1 MGKIYLND
9 IGYGGVSGP
18 ASGDRVYVDQI
29 LDYGTH
35 IADVVVNDTV
45 TPMYAPPGAVND
57 VLTKTS
63 NSGEYTSVVD
73 QVGNANID
81 LSSLYEGKQ
90 NKLIA
95 GENITINQN
104 NDTISASKTNV
115 TVTPAYNSGVD
126 IGSIDVDGTN
136 STLYIPQSAISGILD
151 VTANNIS
158 IVDPNTN
165 IANINNFTGATG
177 SAAGAVGLVP
187 APASGD
193 TTKYL
198 KSDGSWDTPPND
210 TYTVFDTTD
219 DGLVPSPTS
228 QETGM
233 YLKGDGTWDTPT
245 DHQYSVFDTNDD
257 GLVPGPASGDTGKYL
272 KADGSWDFPASAGVS
287 DVEVDGTSV
296 VTNNVAQIDLTG
308 KQDALIAS
316 TNIQIAADGKTIS
329 ATDTTYND
337 FSGTTHGLV
346 PPRIYDADRT
356 KYLKGDG
363 SWGTPDNTTYTD
375 YNGTVHGLVAPP
387 STSGS
392 GRFLLE
398 DGTWG
403 EPTVTDVTVDNI
415 SVVSN
420 GTAAIDLTDKQD
432 KLIAGTNITIAVDG
446 KTISATDTTYGEYA
460 GSTAGLVPEPN
471 VGDTGFLKIDGSWDM
486 PHDTTYNTFTS
497 STDGLVPHPTGTASD
512 RYLKEDGSWA
522 NPTSVGV
529 SDVQVNGV
537 SVVTSGV
544 ANITGL
550 QSTLTPGDNIDI
562 TGSVISA
569 IDTKY
574 NVFNNNTDG
583 LVPKVNG
590 GTGFLKYDGSWATPQ
605 DTTYNDYDGTNH
617 GIIGPPDTSGSGR
630 FLKEDGSWTVPD
642 YVTYPDY
649 NGTGVHGLVAPPTTA
664 GSDRYL
670 KEDGTWGIPAGSG
683 VLDVKIGNNTI
694 VDANHIAQINT
705 FAGSSPGVVPTSTNQ
720 DQNKFLK
727 GDGSWSDITVTG
739 ITDVKVDNTS
749 VVTNNIA
756 NINTFS
762 GATTQDNGTKGLVPA
777 PLIAEKDKY
786 LKGDG
791 SWGEPTGTT
800 YNDYDGLVHGL
811 VPLPTTSGS
820 GRYLKEDGSWDN
832 PPGGVSDV
840 QTKTTSS
847 GSYSTVVVNGVA
859 QVDLSSLYEDKQNKL
874 TAGSNISIDPTTN
887 EISATN
893 TEYND
898 FSGSAHGLVPQST
911 SGDQNK
917 FLKGDGSW
925 GTPPT
930 TSIALDDLTDV
941 DLINASDGQVLTYDA
956 NSSEWINATPSTGT
970 TVVANPSGTATDSI
984 NKIQVNSTIYS
995 IADELDELSDVA
1007 ISSPTNNQILKYNST
1022 SQKWENTN
1030 IPTPAIGLDDLT
1042 DVDISTPTNG
1052 QVLKY
1057 NSTSQ
1062 KWENGTDN
1070 SNISDI
1076 QSDNVTI
1083 VDSNHIAHIDT
1094 MVGATSQNNGT
1105 KGLVPAPTTSDAG
1118 KYLKSDGT
1126 WDNEVEANPSG
1137 TATATLSKIKVE
1149 NTIYD
1154 ISGGGGGGGSVLA
1167 ISKSDYDNLS
1177 TADKNNGTVYM
1188 VTTPAHGD
1196 QGILSL
1202 LHFDSLKDE
1211 AEDIIWTPLGLANI
1225 SDKQSKFG
1233 NSSLLLDKFYS
1244 VGIYSSA
1251 TDKFDFADNDWTIDA
1266 WIYPVAVDRY
1276 ALFSI
1281 APVNYGD
1288 CRLGV
1293 DLFYGNG
1300 SANEWAGSSG
1310 YSWDLVQSDG
1320 SQGQG
1325 SISLLTNVWQHIAY
1339 VREGNLLTLYVDGQQ
1354 AVQNDIGNASIYHG
1368 ETDVLKIGV
1377 WGDNGLGFNGYIDEF
1392 CVRNYAA
1399 WSAAFSPPSSPYEI
1413 YQPESYSIYY
1423 MSKKFS

>member
-73 QVGNANID
+73 QIGNANID
-81 LSSLYEGKQ
+81 LSPLYENKQ
-90 NKLIA
+90 NKLTA
-95 GENITINQN
+95 GENITINQSN
-104 NDTISASKTNV
+104 NTISASKTDV
-115 TVTPAYNSGVD
+115 TVTPAYNSGVN

-158 IVDPNTN
+158 VVDPNTN
-165 IANINNFTGATG
+165 IANINNFAGATS

-210 TYTVFDTTD
+210 TYSVFDTTD

-228 QETGM
+228 QETGK

-245 DHQYSVFDTNDD
+245 DHQYSVFDTGDD
-257 GLVPGPASGDTGKYL
+257 GLVPGPTSGDTGKYL

-308 KQDALIAS
+308 KQDTLIAS
-316 TNIQIAADGKTIS
+316 TNITIAADGKTIS
-329 ATDTTYND
+329 AKDTTYND

-346 PPRIYDADRT
+346 PPRIYDADRA

-363 SWGTPDNTTYTD
+363 SWGTPTNTEYTD

-403 EPTVTDVTVDNI
+403 EPAVTDVTVDNV

-420 GTAAIDLTDKQD
+420 GTAAIDLTGKQD
-432 KLIAGTNITIAVDG
+432 KLVASTNITIAADG

-471 VGDTGFLKIDGSWDM
+471 VGDTGFLKIDGTWDT

-550 QSTLTPGDNIDI
+550 QSTLTAGDNIDI
-562 TGSVISA
+562 TGAVISA
-569 IDTKY
+569 VDTKY
-574 NVFNNNTDG
+574 NDYAGTGHG
-583 LVPKVNG
+583 LVKAP
-590 GTGFLKYDGSWATPQ
+590 TTSSLETRYLKEDGSWATPQ

-630 FLKEDGSWTVPD
+630 FLKEDGSWTIPD

-720 DQNKFLK
+720 DQSKFLK

-756 NINTFS
+756 NINTMI
-762 GATTQDNGTKGLVPA
+762 GATTQSNGTKGLVPA

-800 YNDYDGLVHGL
+800 YNDYDGLTHGL

-840 QTKTTSS
+840 QTKTSNS

-874 TAGSNISIDPTTN
+874 TAGNNISIDPATNEISATNTEYNDYTGSTHGLVKPPTTSGSGRYLKEDGSWDNPPGGVSDVQTKTSDSGSYSTVVVNGVAQIDLSTKQDKLTAGNNIQINANN

-925 GTPPT
+925 GAPPT
-930 TSIALDDLTDV
+930 TSVALDDLTDV
-941 DLINASDGQVLTYDA
+941 DITTASNGQVLTYDA
-956 NSSEWINATPSTGT
+956 TNSEWVNATPSTGT

-984 NKIQVNSTIYS
+984 NKIQVDNTIYS
-995 IADELDELSDVA
+995 IADELNELSDIA
-1007 ISSPTNNQILKYNST
+1007 ISSPTDNQILKYNST

-1030 IPTPAIGLDDLT
+1030 PTSVIVDLDDLT
-1042 DVDISTPTNG
+1042 DVDITSPANGQALIYDSTSQKWENTNIPTPATDLDDLTDVDITTPTDEQLLKYNSTSQKWENGTIANFAGSAHGLVPPVQSGDSGYLKSDGSWDEPEGTTVVANPSGSGSTDLTKLQVEQTIYNIPTGADDLNDLTDVDITTPTDG

-1062 KWENGTDN
+1062 KWENGT
-1070 SNISDI
+1070 
-1076 QSDNVTI
+1076 
-1083 VDSNHIAHIDT
+1083 
-1094 MVGATSQNNGT
+1094 
-1105 KGLVPAPTTSDAG
+1105 
-1118 KYLKSDGT
+1118 
-1126 WDNEVEANPSG
+1126 
-1137 TATATLSKIKVE
+1137 
-1149 NTIYD
+1149 
-1154 ISGGGGGGGSVLA
+1154 GGGGSGNVDDVKVNG
-1167 ISKSDYDNLS
+1167 ISVVDANKTAQIVSYKEVTQAQYDAL
-1177 TADKNNGTVYM
+1177 
-1188 VTTPAHGD
+1188 PASKLTD
-1196 QGILSL
+1196 NVMYCIKDGIGSALSL
-1202 LHFDSLKDE
+1202 TD
-1211 AEDIIWTPLGLANI
+1211 
-1225 SDKQSKFG
+1225 
-1233 NSSLLLDKFYS
+1233 LLDVSITNLQPGQSLIWDPTIGK
-1244 VGIYSSA
+1244 
-1251 TDKFDFADNDWTIDA
+1251 WTNQTVQGGSNNQA
-1266 WIYPVAVDRY
+1266 
-1276 ALFSI
+1276 
-1281 APVNYGD
+1281 NYGQFNIMGENNNIGMEGT
-1288 CRLGV
+1288 L
-1293 DLFYGNG
+1293 
-1300 SANEWAGSSG
+1300 NE
-1310 YSWDLVQSDG
+1310 
-1320 SQGQG
+1320 
-1325 SISLLTNVWQHIAY
+1325 
-1339 VREGNLLTLYVDGQQ
+1339 
-1354 AVQNDIGNASIYHG
+1354 
-1368 ETDVLKIGV
+1368 
-1377 WGDNGLGFNGYIDEF
+1377 
-1392 CVRNYAA
+1392 
-1399 WSAAFSPPSSPYEI
+1399 
-1413 YQPESYSIYY
+1413 
-1423 MSKKFS
+1423 